1 MNELTVIKIGGSLVV
16 RLDALDALWSA
27 VAHMVTS
34 RRVVVVHGGG
44 PMATDVARRL
54 GHEPRMV
61 HGRRIT
67 TDTDLRI
74 VQWTMRGELNGTL
87 VGHARRAGVRAVGV
101 SGADG
106 AILQVVK
113 RPPRD
118 VDGELID
125 FGWVG
130 DVEIVDPTLLNIL
143 LDNNYV
149 PVVAPLGI
157 DQDGRLYNVNA
168 DTVSWEVAATL
179 EASEYLLVTDTG
191 GVRRQVDDPLS
202 HMNVCSRA
210 EYNQGATEG
219 WIAGGM
225 RVKLAAAFDALQSGV
240 QNVYVM
246 SPHNLLSRK
255 EITRIVESNT

>member
-1 MNELTVIKIGGSLVV
+1 MDELTVIKIGGSLVV
-16 RLDALDALWSA
+16 RPDALDALWSA
-27 VAHMVTS
+27 VAHMVSS

-44 PMATDVARRL
+44 PLATDVARRL

-74 VQWTMRGELNGTL
+74 VLWTMRGELNSTL
-87 VGHARRAGVRAVGV
+87 VGHARGAGVRAVGV

-113 RPPRD
+113 RPPWK

-130 DVEIVDPTLLNIL
+130 DVEKVDPTLLNIL
-143 LDNNYV
+143 LDNGYV
-149 PVVAPLGI
+149 PVVAPLGG
-157 DQDGRLYNVNA
+157 DPDGRLYNVNA
-168 DTVSWEVAATL
+168 DTVSWEVAAAL

-191 GVRRQVDDPLS
+191 GVRREVDDPLS
-202 HMNVCSRA
+202 HMDVCSRN
-210 EYNQGATEG
+210 EYDQGTAEG

-225 RVKLAAAFDALQSGV
+225 RVKLAAAFDALRSGV
-240 QNVYVM
+240 ENVYVL
-246 SPHNLLSRK
+246 SPDNLMSRK
-255 EITRIVESNT
+255 DVTRIVESNT